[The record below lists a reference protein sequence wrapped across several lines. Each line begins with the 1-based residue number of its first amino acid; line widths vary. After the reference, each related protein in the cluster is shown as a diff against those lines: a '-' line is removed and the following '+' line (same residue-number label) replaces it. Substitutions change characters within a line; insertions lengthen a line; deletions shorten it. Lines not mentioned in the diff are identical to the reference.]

1 MDEPQ
6 SAAFNRQS
14 PIDEPQSAIGNRQ
27 SAMTKPVYLDY
38 HATTP
43 VDARV
48 LDAMLPYFGE
58 EFGNPASRQ
67 HAYGW
72 RAQEA
77 VDRARSE
84 IGSLIGASGAEI
96 VFTSGATESN
106 NLAIKGVAQS
116 CREKGDHLVTVVT
129 EHKSILDSFKR
140 LEREGWRVTWL
151 GVDGDGFIR
160 LDELRAAVTDKT
172 VLVSVMAANNE
183 IGVLQ
188 PLADIGAIASASGAL
203 FHTDAA
209 QAAGK
214 VPIDVHAMGIDLL
227 SLTGHK
233 YYGPKGSG
241 ALYIRRKK
249 PRILLA
255 CQIDGGGH
263 EQGLRSGTLNV
274 PGIVGLGRAAAICR
288 AEMVA
293 ESARLAALRDRL
305 LDGLRQG
312 LDGVRV
318 NGSLTHRLPH
328 NLHVSIERVE
338 GEALLMALGDL
349 AVSTGS
355 ACSSGSQAPSHV
367 LQAIG
372 AVGEGAG
379 ASIRFGLGRTTSD
392 ADIDF
397 AIERVTTVVK
407 SLRRAMAIS

>member
-1 MDEPQ
+1 M
-6 SAAFNRQS
+6 SR
-14 PIDEPQSAIGNRQ
+14 
-27 SAMTKPVYLDY
+27 PVYLDF

-48 LDAMLPYFGE
+48 LEAMLPYFTE

-67 HAYGW
+67 HAFGW
-72 RAQEA
+72 KAQEA

-84 IGSLIGASGAEI
+84 IATLIGASGAEI
-96 VFTSGATESN
+96 VFTSGASESN

-116 CREKGDHLVTVVT
+116 CREKGDHLVTVAT
-129 EHKSILDSFKR
+129 EHKSVLDSFKR
-140 LEREGWRVTWL
+140 LESEGWRVTRL

-160 LDELRAAVTDKT
+160 LDELKDAVTDKT

-188 PLADIGAIASASGAL
+188 PLAEIGAIASSRGAL
-203 FHTDAA
+203 LHTDAA

-214 VPIDVHAMGIDLL
+214 IAIDVNAMGIDLL

-233 YYGPKGSG
+233 YYGPKGAG

-249 PRILLA
+249 PRIPLA

-263 EQGLRSGTLNV
+263 EQGFRSGTLNV

-288 AEMVA
+288 SEMA
-293 ESARLAALRDRL
+293 SESARLSSLRDRL
-305 LDGLRQG
+305 LEGLRAG
-312 LDGVRV
+312 VDGVRV
-318 NGSLTHRLPH
+318 NGSLAHRLPH
-328 NLHVSIERVE
+328 NLHISIDRVE
-338 GEALLMALGDL
+338 GESLLMALGDL

-372 AVGEGAG
+372 AVGESG
-379 ASIRFGLGRTTSD
+379 ASIRFGLGRPTTD
-392 ADIDF
+392 TDIDF
-397 AIERVTTVVK
+397 AIDRVTTVVK
-407 SLRRAMAIS
+407 SLRRALAAK